1 MAAPVKLLIRVLF
14 FYARS
19 RCTAHVDMKFSLHSV
34 HGGVKNIDEIHQRA
48 RRAEE
53 LGYDGIFL
61 GESHLSS
68 IDSFQTLASCAMMTQ
83 RVLLGIA
90 VTNMVFRH
98 PTVLAGAAASLNEI
112 SKGRAILGVGTGDGP
127 VYTQGLKATRLQEFE
142 QGVRLIRHLA
152 QGKPAKFPTGNI
164 AIGFTITKPVPIYVS
179 AEGPK
184 GLQLAG
190 RSADGVIL
198 GTGFD
203 LPVYH
208 WAQQQIRAGAQAANR
223 DHSKIAIVAAGML
236 CVRADGGEARRIVRN
251 RIANRAHHN
260 FRFTFETVPAEELAG
275 VKRFMAAFDVMKP
288 MEERV
293 NPDLVNGYLVRRFSI
308 AGNAQECIERIEELK
323 TAGVSHLMLTPARK
337 VYHETVE
344 SFATKVLPHFRER
357 R

>member
-1 MAAPVKLLIRVLF
+1 
-14 FYARS
+14 
-19 RCTAHVDMKFSLHSV
+19 MKFSLHSL

-68 IDSFQTLASCAMMTQ
+68 IDSFQTLASCAMITR
-83 RVLLGIA
+83 RVTLGIA

-112 SKGRAILGVGTGDGP
+112 SKGRAILGIGTGDGP
-127 VYTQGLKATRLQEFE
+127 VYGQGLKATPLKEFE
-142 QGVRLIRHLA
+142 AGVQLIRQLV
-152 QGKPAKFPTGNI
+152 QGNRAAFSTGKVG
-164 AIGFTITKPVPIYVS
+164 IGFTINKPAPIYVS

-190 RSADGVIL
+190 RAADGVIL

-203 LPVYH
+203 LRIYD
-208 WAQQQIRAGAQAANR
+208 WAKQKIRAGAADAGR
-223 DHSKIAIVAAGML
+223 RESDIGVIAAGML
-236 CVRADGGEARRIVRN
+236 CVRDDGAEARRMVRN

-260 FRFTFETVPAEELAG
+260 FRFTYETVPPEELAG
-275 VKRFMAAFDVMKP
+275 VKKFVAGFDVMKP

-293 NPDLVNGYLVRRFSI
+293 DPDLVNDYLVRRFSI
-308 AGNAQECIERIEELK
+308 AGTPNECIERIEELK
-323 TAGVSHLMLTPARK
+323 AAGVDHLMLTAARKAYHESVEEFARK
-337 VYHETVE
+337 VM
-344 SFATKVLPHFRER
+344 PRFRELS
-357 R
+357 

>member
-1 MAAPVKLLIRVLF
+1 MR
-14 FYARS
+14 
-19 RCTAHVDMKFSLHSV
+19 FSLHSV
-34 HGGVKNIDEIHQRA
+34 HGGVKTIDEIHARA

-68 IDSFQTLASCAMMTQ
+68 IDSFQTLASCAMLTQ

-112 SKGRAILGVGTGDGP
+112 SKGRAILGLGTGDGP
-127 VYTQGLKATRLQEFE
+127 VYSQGRKATPLKEFE
-142 QGVRLIRHLA
+142 EGVRSIRTLV
-152 QGKPAKFPTGNI
+152 QGGKVSFPTGEI
-164 AIGFTITKPVPIYVS
+164 GIGFRVRPTPIYVS

-190 RSADGVIL
+190 RCADGVIL

-203 LPVYH
+203 LQVFE
-208 WAQQQIRAGAQAANR
+208 WAK
-223 DHSKIAIVAAGML
+223 DKIAEGAKEAGRQPGEIAIIAAGML
-236 CVRADGGEARRIVRN
+236 CVRDDGNEARRIVRN

-260 FRFTFETVPAEELAG
+260 FRFTYETVPAEELAG
-275 VKRFMAAFDVMKP
+275 VKRFMAGFDVMKP

-293 NPDLVNGYLVRRFSI
+293 DPELVNEYLVHRFSI
-308 AGNAQECIERIEELK
+308 AGTAKECVTRIEELRH
-323 TAGVSHLMLTPARK
+323 AGMEHLMLTPARK

-344 SFATKVLPHFRER
+344 AFATKVMPHFEK
-357 R
+357 